1 MIKKLSLSQVAMS
14 VKDFFGENAVTIKA
28 RKTKFVQRLSSLDGR
43 RFLQTMVFG
52 FIEDPDASLNDLS
65 QVCLDLGVDITPQG
79 LDQRIN
85 DKAVVFLKEMFAKA
99 MDKFKNKI
107 PLPLPILQQ
116 FSAIYLTDS
125 TMQSLPVNMA
135 DEFTGSGGDA
145 SEASLKVQL
154 VFDFLLGNLAQVA
167 FRPGREPDQK
177 YRDYVDLLPAGSLSI
192 TDLGYFCLDAFKAI
206 MLERKAYFL
215 SRLLTKTGLLTPAGE
230 RINLYEMLW
239 SRPRQ
244 AFEINVLM
252 GTRPQH
258 QLPCRLIC
266 IPAPQEVADQ
276 RRRKAKEK
284 ARRRGRTPSKEYLA
298 LLGWTILVTSV
309 PTHMLSIQQV
319 ALLYGVRWQ
328 VELVFKLWKS
338 YCGLKRVAGLRRE
351 RVLVELY
358 AKMIGI
364 VLTHFLIAPLRMPQ
378 GSQANREIS
387 PMKVR
392 KTFRR
397 FARDLNRSL
406 SRLTD
411 FQNVLSEMLTHIRR
425 FGFKD
430 KRKKEPNVCHA
441 LALASAMCGLEVS
454 LENYPFTIILT

>member
-1 MIKKLSLSQVAMS
+1 
-14 VKDFFGENAVTIKA
+14 
-28 RKTKFVQRLSSLDGR
+28 
-43 RFLQTMVFG
+43 
-52 FIEDPDASLNDLS
+52 
-65 QVCLDLGVDITPQG
+65 
-79 LDQRIN
+79 
-85 DKAVVFLKEMFAKA
+85 
-99 MDKFKNKI
+99 
-107 PLPLPILQQ
+107 
-116 FSAIYLTDS
+116 
-125 TMQSLPVNMA
+125 MA
-135 DEFTGSGGDA
+135 DEFAGSGGDA

-177 YRDYVDLLPAGSLSI
+177 YRDYLEVIQPGSLSI

-206 MLERKAYFL
+206 MFEREAYFL
-215 SRLLTKTGLLTPAGE
+215 SRFLPKTGLLTPAGE
-230 RINLYEMLW
+230 PINLYEMLR
-239 SRPRQ
+239 SHPRQ

-252 GTRPQH
+252 GKRPQH

-266 IPAPQEVADQ
+266 IPAPQEVAEQ

-298 LLGWTILVTSV
+298 LLDWTILVTSV
-309 PTHMLSIQQV
+309 PANMLSIQQV

-338 YCGLKRVAGLRRE
+338 YCGLKRIAGLRRE

-378 GSQANREIS
+378 GSHANREIS

-397 FARDLNRSL
+397 FARDLNRGLGS
-406 SRLTD
+406 STD
-411 FQNVLSEMLTHIRR
+411 FQSVLSEMLTHIRR

-441 LALASAMCGLEVS
+441 LALASAMCGLEVN
-454 LENYPFTIILT
+454 LENYPFNIILT